1 MVQYGGS
8 ERSKSFKFDSENV
21 ENIIISSI
29 IITVNAAPYPLAPP
43 LTLYTSIFYL
53 ILFYLSL
60 SGFIL

>member
-8 ERSKSFKFDSENV
+8 ERSKSFKFDSENA
-21 ENIIISSI
+21 ENIIII
-29 IITVNAAPYPLAPP
+29 IVNTAPHPLAPP

>member
-29 IITVNAAPYPLAPP
+29 IITVNTAPHPLAPP

-53 ILFYLSL
+53 ILFYFL